1 MSLKTVASIITIGK
15 GIYSATRGQRNTQ
28 NTANAAAERADP
40 FGNYR
45 DQFAQRL
52 ISQFDTLSNPNF
64 DPSSISLDPAYQ
76 FAMKS
81 GTDAVNRG
89 AAASGMLGSG
99 NRLIEL
105 EKLGVGLGSQF
116 ASQQQDRQWN
126 RNIGI
131 LGLLGNFSGANI
143 NPATASQLMFNGQQ
157 AANSQF
163 NQGLNAIG
171 SGLGGLLNVN
181 WGSLFNIGGSSG
193 GVPTNP
199 IGPPG

>member
-1 MSLKTVASIITIGK
+1 MSLATVASIVTIGG
-15 GIYSATRGQRNTQ
+15 GIYNATRGQRNTQ
-28 NTANAAAERADP
+28 NAANQAAERADP

-52 ISQFDTLSNPNF
+52 LSQFDNLTNQQF

-105 EKLGVGLGSQF
+105 EKLGVGLGGQF

-126 RNIGI
+126 RNMGI

-143 NPATASQLMFNGQQ
+143 NPAAAGQLMFNGQQ
-157 AANSQF
+157 AANNQF
-163 NQGLNAIG
+163 GGGLNAIG
-171 SGLGGLLNVN
+171 SGLGGLSKVN
-181 WGSLFNIGGSSG
+181 WGSIFNLGGGGSGGGYTGPIGG
-193 GVPTNP
+193 
-199 IGPPG
+199 I